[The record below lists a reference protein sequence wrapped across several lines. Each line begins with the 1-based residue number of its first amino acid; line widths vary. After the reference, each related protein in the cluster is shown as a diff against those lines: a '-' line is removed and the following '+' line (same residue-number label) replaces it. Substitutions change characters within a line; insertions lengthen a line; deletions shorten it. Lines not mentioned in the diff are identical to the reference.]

1 MKKTVFLMLAL
12 MCAGTLLAQ
21 VRTTRSVSVKRT
33 RIQTEYQYF
42 VRFGGGA
49 LDLDRYEN
57 DRGQRSTLPFGG
69 VFSWGFR
76 KPFNN
81 STLAV
86 YWGMEYGLAPY
97 STAYLSY
104 YDKTEFLT
112 IYTSDG
118 QQHRIPKGDYGDRPY
133 VSVYSHALNARP
145 LMIGLDYKVAPDI
158 SVDLHLGLGINA
170 TFFGR
175 YVYDLGDS
183 YGTKHGDGSFLLR
196 KNNGGNR
203 RLYCDLQLG
212 LGVWWRNL
220 NLEVTA
226 VAVPRNMR
234 MDVDVPYEY
243 VTYDQYGHNPQNYTS
258 SITLLGG
265 TSFAFQLMARLGISF

>member
-1 MKKTVFLMLAL
+1 MKKNVFLMLAL
-12 MCAGTLLAQ
+12 MCAGTIFAQ

-49 LDLDRYEN
+49 LDLIRSKN

-86 YWGMEYGLAPY
+86 YWGMEYGIAPY
-97 STAYLSY
+97 STA
-104 YDKTEFLT
+104 DHGWQQTEFLT

-118 QQHRIPKGDYGDRPY
+118 QQHRIPSASDERPY

-145 LMIGLDYKVAPDI
+145 LMIGLDYKVAPDV

-175 YVYDLGDS
+175 YIYDLGDS
-183 YGTKHGDGSFLLR
+183 YGTKHGDGAIPFR
-196 KNNGGNR
+196 KNEGKNK

-212 LGVWWRNL
+212 LGAWWRNL

-226 VAVPRNMR
+226 VAIPRNIYFR
-234 MDVDVPYEY
+234 ADVPYEY

-258 SITLLGG
+258 SVNLRSGKDI
-265 TSFAFQLMARLGISF
+265 AFQLMARLGISF

>member
-12 MCAGTLLAQ
+12 MCASTIFAQ

-42 VRFGGGA
+42 IRFGGGA
-49 LDLDRYEN
+49 LDLDRSEN

-97 STAYLSY
+97 STAHHGWHHN
-104 YDKTEFLT
+104 TEFLT

-118 QQHRIPKGDYGDRPY
+118 QQHKIPSYSESLY

-145 LMIGLDYKVAPDI
+145 LMIGLDYKVAPDV

-175 YVYDLGDS
+175 YIYDLGDS
-183 YGTKHGDGSFLLR
+183 YGTKHGDGAIPFR
-196 KNNGGNR
+196 KNDGKNR

-212 LGVWWRNL
+212 LGAWWRNL

-226 VAVPRNMR
+226 VAIPRNIYFIAAL
-234 MDVDVPYEY
+234 PYEY

-258 SITLLGG
+258 SVGISSEMEL
-265 TSFAFQLMARLGISF
+265 AFQLMARLGISF

>member
-1 MKKTVFLMLAL
+1 MKKNVFLMLAL
-12 MCAGTLLAQ
+12 MCASTLLAQ

-49 LDLDRYEN
+49 LDLNREEN

-86 YWGMEYGLAPY
+86 YWGMEYGITPY
-97 STAYLSY
+97 STASRGML
-104 YDKTEFLT
+104 DNHGFLT

-118 QQHRIPKGDYGDRPY
+118 QQHYIPSIERPY

-145 LMIGLDYKVAPDI
+145 LMIGLDYKVAPDV

-175 YVYDLGDS
+175 YIYDLGDS

-196 KNNGGNR
+196 KNDGKNK

-212 LGVWWRNL
+212 LGAWWRNL

-226 VAVPRNMR
+226 VAIPRNLYFSAA
-234 MDVDVPYEY
+234 VPYEY
-243 VTYDQYGHNPQNYTS
+243 VTYDQYGRNPQNYTS
-258 SITLLGG
+258 SVDIYSRTDI
-265 TSFAFQLMARLGISF
+265 AFQLMARLGISF

>member
-1 MKKTVFLMLAL
+1 MKKTVFLMLAM
-12 MCAGTLLAQ
+12 MCASTIFAQ

-49 LDLDRYEN
+49 LDPNRSKN

-97 STAYLSY
+97 STASHGW
-104 YDKTEFLT
+104 YDNYAFLT

-118 QQHRIPKGDYGDRPY
+118 QQHGIPFDERPY

-196 KNNGGNR
+196 KNDGKNK

-226 VAVPRNMR
+226 VAVPRNMS

-243 VTYDQYGHNPQNYTS
+243 VTYDQYGRNPQNYTS
-258 SITLLGG
+258 SINLQVGG
-265 TSFAFQLMARLGISF
+265 TEIAFQLMARLGISF

>member
-12 MCAGTLLAQ
+12 MCASTIFAQ

-49 LDLDRYEN
+49 LDLDRSEN

-81 STLAV
+81 STLAI
-86 YWGMEYGLAPY
+86 YWGMEYGIAPY
-97 STAYLSY
+97 STASHGWSGSY
-104 YDKTEFLT
+104 ESFT

-118 QQHRIPKGDYGDRPY
+118 QQHIIPSDIEGLY

-145 LMIGLDYKVAPDI
+145 LMIGLDLKVAPDV

-175 YVYDLGDS
+175 YIYDLGDS
-183 YGTKHGDGSFLLR
+183 FGTKHGDGAIPFR
-196 KNNGGNR
+196 KNDGDNK

-212 LGVWWRNL
+212 LGAWWRNL

-226 VAVPRNMR
+226 VAIPRNIYFR
-234 MDVDVPYEY
+234 ADVPYEY

-258 SITLLGG
+258 SVNLRSGKDI
-265 TSFAFQLMARLGISF
+265 AFQLMARLGISF

>member
-1 MKKTVFLMLAL
+1 MKKNVFLMLAL
-12 MCAGTLLAQ
+12 MCASTLLAQ

-49 LDLDRYEN
+49 LDLNREEN

-86 YWGMEYGLAPY
+86 YWGMEYGFAPY
-97 STAYLSY
+97 STARHGEHNNYWS
-104 YDKTEFLT
+104 LT

-118 QQHRIPKGDYGDRPY
+118 QQHNLPSYSGEGLYF
-133 VSVYSHALNARP
+133 SVYSHALNARP
-145 LMIGLDYKVAPDI
+145 LMIGLDYKVAPDV

-175 YVYDLGDS
+175 YIYDLGDS
-183 YGTKHGDGSFLLR
+183 YGTKHGDGAILLR
-196 KNNGGNR
+196 KNDGKNK

-212 LGVWWRNL
+212 LGAWWRNL
-220 NLEVTA
+220 DLEVTA
-226 VAVPRNMR
+226 VAIPRNISFSAT
-234 MDVDVPYEY
+234 VPYEY
-243 VTYDQYGHNPQNYTS
+243 VTYDQYGRNPQNYTTSVDIYS
-258 SITLLGG
+258 SLSRL
-265 TSFAFQLMARLGISF
+265 AFQLMARLGISF